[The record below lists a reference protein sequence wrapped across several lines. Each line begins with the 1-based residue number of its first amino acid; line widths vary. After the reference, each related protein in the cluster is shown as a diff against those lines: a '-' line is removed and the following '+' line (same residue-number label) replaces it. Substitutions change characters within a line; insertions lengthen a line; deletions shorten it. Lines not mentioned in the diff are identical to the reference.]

1 MTKYTDT
8 GKKDTRS
15 GFGAGL
21 YEAGKADSRVVAL
34 TADLKG
40 SLKMDAFANDF
51 PERFIQCGIAE
62 SNMIGVA
69 AGLAITG
76 KIPFAGSFA
85 EFVTGRVYDQIRQE
99 VAYGQTN
106 VKIAASH
113 AGITLGEDGATHQ
126 TMEDIALMR
135 ALPGMVVI
143 NPCDYNQTKAATIAA
158 AKYDGPVYL
167 RFGRPSVPN
176 FTPEDQ
182 TFEIGK
188 AYVMNEGKD
197 VTIIATGHLV
207 WEALKAAEILENE
220 GICAEVID
228 IASILSIDVG
238 FGENLTAIG
247 IFKTTIEV
255 FACLRNIFA
264 KYVFYVGGSR
274 EIFIMVSE
282 YYTIFGG
289 LHIAFKVVSPYF
301 TCPSPSRLGFFGSPK
316 CGATVS
322 NNGIEG
328 YVVTY
333 FGHFCRN
340 LLNIDTFCIFFFICE
355 FLVFTPD

>member
-99 VAYGQTN
+99 VAYGQT
-106 VKIAASH
+106 
-113 AGITLGEDGATHQ
+113 
-126 TMEDIALMR
+126 IALMR

-228 IASILSIDVG
+228 IATIKPLDEAAVVASAMKTKAVVVTEEHNMAGGLGELVAGVLAAKMPVPMEYVNGGDR
-238 FGENLTAIG
+238 FGESGTPAELMA
-247 IFKTTIEV
+247 
-255 FACLRNIFA
+255 A
-264 KYVFYVGGSR
+264 Y
-274 EIFIMVSE
+274 
-282 YYTIFGG
+282 G
-289 LHIAFKVVSPYF
+289 LDGEHIAEAARKAMFRK
-301 TCPSPSRLGFFGSPK
+301 
-316 CGATVS
+316 
-322 NNGIEG
+322 
-328 YVVTY
+328 
-333 FGHFCRN
+333 
-340 LLNIDTFCIFFFICE
+340 
-355 FLVFTPD
+355 